1 MAVIGSGIRAFAKAN
16 AVCCQ
21 VASGCS
27 FLLALAL
34 IIGGSILV
42 DKNKE
47 ELPWDAL
54 CDDFEQH
61 HNLQSG
67 ASRSSISI
75 VFCFL
80 GRQFAAGVAMVFF
93 GCVALVAA
101 SIMLCCACGF
111 AAFGN
116 TSKSEVATSPY
127 PQTVCPCHM
136 QPGGYPTQPVA
147 TMVYPMGNAQT
158 PTPISLNPYLQQTE
172 TEGAHY
178 PTAPGLRPPP
188 PLNSTLPPYEQAVAP
203 YPPSAPVQKY

>member
-61 HNLQSG
+61 HK
-67 ASRSSISI
+67 
-75 VFCFL
+75 
-80 GRQFAAGVAMVFF
+80 QFAAGVAMVFF

-127 PQTVCPCHM
+127 PQTM